1 MIQFTT
7 PENLNGAE
15 LIKELN
21 DNGIEVTGNPF
32 LDANNDLWLD
42 ISQSDKTKAESIVAA
57 HNGTVTPPDNTAAR
71 QALLTR
77 LGITE
82 EEARILLG
90 GN

>member
-1 MIQFTT
+1 MIRIH
-7 PENLNGAE
+7 NAE
-15 LIKELN
+15 TDEIIDREM
-21 DNGIEVTGNPF
+21 T
-32 LDANNDLWLD
+32 DAEFAAYEADQAAQAAKQAAEA
-42 ISQSDKTKAESIVAA
+42 SKA
-57 HNGTVTPPDNTAAR
+57 TQR